1 MSTEQKI
8 RELIVGNLSWG
19 GSWSEVTDDYPLLDN
34 HVIDSFGMLKL
45 ISLVEEEFDVEIDD
59 EDIVPG
65 NFRTIGD
72 IALLVESKRSG

>member
-19 GSWSEVTDDYPLLDN
+19 GPWSEVTDDYPLLDN